1 MPRRIE
7 FSFMVLMVKILY
19 FLCSRMIK
27 NFKYSKLIHFR
38 NQFVSSPAMH
48 SLLFSSEIFFVDNQ
62 FGNIL
67 FATPIQILDKFLLD
81 GFAHNDKHIQEQVSA
96 IDKAISE

>member
-1 MPRRIE
+1 
-7 FSFMVLMVKILY
+7 MVLMVKILY

-27 NFKYSKLIHFR
+27 NFKYSKLFHFR
-38 NQFVSSPAMH
+38 NQFVSSRAIH

-67 FATPIQILDKFLLD
+67 FAALIQILDKFLLD
-81 GFAHNDKHIQEQVSA
+81 GFAHSDKHIQEQVSA
-96 IDKAISE
+96 INKALSE